1 MDFIRFDA
9 VAADMA
15 TALNLPKDQYIRT
28 PEELAQI
35 MAQRQQQAAVE
46 ALGPEMLRQG
56 AQQQQPE
63 A

>member
-1 MDFIRFDA
+1 VDFIRFDA

-35 MAQRQQQAAVE
+35 MQQRQQQQAVE
-46 ALGPEMLRQG
+46 ALGPEMMRQQA
-56 AQQQQPE
+56 AQPP